1 LKRGFKSEEK
11 REGGILLNSNNA
23 NTTNP
28 SDPEK
33 KIYDWLDKLSRSRRS
48 KGKRSWGC
56 EIDSYFNIESINNSN
71 I

>member
-1 LKRGFKSEEK
+1 MKRGFKSEEK

-33 KIYDWLDKLSRSRRS
+33 KIYDWLDKLRQV
-48 KGKRSWGC
+48 K
-56 EIDSYFNIESINNSN
+56 EIERKKIMGL
-71 I
+71 